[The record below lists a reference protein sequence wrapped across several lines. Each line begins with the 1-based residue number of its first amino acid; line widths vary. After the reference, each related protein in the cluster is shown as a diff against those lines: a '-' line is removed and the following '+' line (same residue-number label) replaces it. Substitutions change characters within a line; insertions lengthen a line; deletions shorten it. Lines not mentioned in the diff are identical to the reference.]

1 MLLNMG
7 TGHVRQLQATE
18 PYPLRKTNMWPQ
30 IPSPLNEFHTTRM
43 QLKKTIRKVPSGSP
57 RELLFFA
64 ARLTLLATE
73 HNAFKN
79 KLTGYMCNV
88 MTSTHYPSHG
98 EVSRVLV
105 KKTYLYAASS
115 HSRTEII
122 AYASEVCL
130 IFLSDDLQYHFPRLL
145 HGERSYS

>member
-1 MLLNMG
+1 MLLTIR
-7 TGHVRQLQATE
+7 TGHIRQLQATE
-18 PYPLRKTNMWPQ
+18 PYRLRKTNMWPQ
-30 IPSPLNEFHTTRM
+30 IPSPLNELCTTRM
-43 QLKKTIRKVPSGSP
+43 QLKKTIRKAPSGSP
-57 RELLFFA
+57 WELLFFA
-64 ARLTLLATE
+64 ARVTLLATE

-79 KLTGYMCNV
+79 KLTGYMCHL
-88 MTSTHYPSHG
+88 MTSTHYPSHR

-130 IFLSDDLQYHFPRLL
+130 IFLSDDLQYHFPCLL